1 MKRSLSDIEIQIIKD
16 RLNRLQIAYVEIYD
30 ELLDHYIS
38 SLEQLP
44 AIEFDKKREALD
56 DEFGW
61 SVVRSLEKELLNAV
75 SKELQNSQLE
85 ALKIWKLDVLKVLGI
100 ISFAFFLLIIYHLI
114 SFDVMMVFSFL
125 PALGILVA
133 FLFHSGNYFS
143 LSLDPNYHRP
153 RNVILQA
160 ALGRYVLIFNFF
172 NASFVFSSIFLN
184 NIGFESWAMAVMIFY
199 STFMNIYA
207 LSLYGSV
214 NLKNFKLIRS

>member
-1 MKRSLSDIEIQIIKD
+1 MKRRLYNIEIQTIKD

-38 SLEQLP
+38 SLEQFP
-44 AIEFDKKREALD
+44 ASEFDKKREALD

-75 SKELQNSQLE
+75 SKELKNSQLE
-85 ALKIWKLDVLKVLGI
+85 ALKIWKLDVLKVMGI
-100 ISFAFFLLIIYHLI
+100 FSYASFLLIIYHLI
-114 SFDVMMVFSFL
+114 SLDVMMIFSFL

-133 FLFHSGNYFS
+133 LLYHSGNYFS

-160 ALGRYVLIFNFF
+160 ALGKYVLIFNFF
-172 NASFVFSSIFLN
+172 NAFFVFTSIFLN
-184 NIGFESWAMAVMIFY
+184 NIGLESWAMVLMIFY
-199 STFMNIYA
+199 TTFMNIYA
-207 LSLYGSV
+207 LSLYGSI
-214 NLKNFKLIRS
+214 NLKNFKLIGS